1 MNVPFLDLQIQY
13 RSLRPEVDQAVA
25 TVLGNCNF
33 ILGKEVEEFERAFA
47 EFLETGFALGI
58 SSGLDALSLGLRALG
73 VGPGDEVI
81 IPANTF
87 IASALAVTG
96 VGATPVLVDM
106 DPATFNIDPAR
117 IEAAVTPRTK
127 AIMPVHL
134 YGRTCDL
141 DPILEIARLYDL
153 RVIEDASQ
161 AHGARYK
168 GQRVGTLGDIGCF
181 SFYPGKNLGAYG
193 DGGAVATPR
202 RDLADRIA
210 RLRNYGQEKKYHH
223 SEKGFNHR
231 LDTIQAAVLNVKL
244 KHLET
249 WNQRRAEHAARYS
262 ALLKDIPG
270 VITPELPEPGA
281 HVFHLYVI
289 RSERRDELQKFL
301 AEKGVATIIHYPI
314 PIHLQ
319 DAYRDLGHA
328 PEDFPHTTKLAGEIL
343 SLPMFPELTDEQ
355 IEVTVAAI
363 RAFSEAS

>member
-13 RSLRPEVDQAVA
+13 RSLQPDVDRAIA

-33 ILGKEVEEFERAFA
+33 ILGKEVEDFERAFA
-47 EFLETGFALGI
+47 EFLETDYALGI
-58 SSGLDALSLGLRALG
+58 SSGLDALSLGLRTLG

-96 VGATPVLVDM
+96 VGATPVLVDI
-106 DPATFNIDPAR
+106 DPTTFNIDPTL
-117 IEAAVTPRTK
+117 IEAAVTPRTR

-141 DPILEIARLYDL
+141 DPIMDIARLYDL

-161 AHGARYK
+161 AHGARDK
-168 GQRVGTLGDIGCF
+168 GRRVGTIGDIGCF

-193 DGGAVATPR
+193 DGGAIATPR
-202 RDLADRIA
+202 KDLADHIA

-231 LDTIQAAVLNVKL
+231 LDTLQAAVLGVKL

-249 WNQRRAEHAARYS
+249 WNGLRAAHAARYTE
-262 ALLKDIPG
+262 LLANIPG
-270 VITPELPEPGA
+270 ILTPEIPEPGA

-289 RSERRDELQKFL
+289 RSQRRDELQKFL
-301 AEKGVATIIHYPI
+301 AEKGVSTIIHYPI

-319 DAYRDLGHA
+319 EAYRDLGHA
-328 PEDFPHTTKLAGEIL
+328 PEAFPHTTQLAKEIL
-343 SLPMFPELTDEQ
+343 SLPMFPELTDDQ
-355 IEVTVAAI
+355 IDFTAEAI
-363 RAFSEAS
+363 REFSRVG